1 MNLSTT
7 NDTIN
12 MDNANLN
19 LISSKEYEK
28 KELITALNQKDNMKI
43 NIIEKDK
50 IIFNY
55 MKQEKDFINKINELN
70 NDIKE
75 KEIEILKLNQD
86 KNELEYNSKKKENS
100 MNQIIEKYI
109 NENEELKNRLIY
121 NEKALD
127 NLKEKLL
134 NKENIIKLY
143 DLDKKDTL
151 EQNNKKNND
160 ILELIN
166 QIKKNENLLKNMK
179 TTEKNLKEEN
189 KTIPVL
195 KRKIEELNF
204 TINQYK
210 EEINELKNNNMKMI
224 NDKEELNNII
234 NINKNEIKKEKVNEQ
249 YVIRLNY
256 KIDYLSKELN
266 NKNIENEILNNQ
278 NISLSNDLNNFFNIF
293 TTELNNYLNYLESLN
308 VYSKSLH
315 KLPLAISPSFD
326 NSKINEKNRKKY
338 ENLINV
344 INRIKE
350 KIIDILNK
358 NIEKNQDIF
367 IDVINKDNNYKSIL
381 NEKDELIK
389 NKIELENNII
399 CANNEINKYKTELQI
414 FKKDFYKIKTENS
427 EIKNKNKDLLIKNKS
442 LKQELND
449 LINDIQNQLKN
460 FPISNN
466 NNNKNKKDKNKN
478 KEIINKINS
487 LIILNKE
494 LNDQIKNIEI
504 EKNKFKDEL
513 NQTFKDNS
521 SLKNE
526 LNIKTKEKKNSENE
540 IIQIKLNHEKEIS
553 DQKKL
558 LYEKIYKLNNLLEE
572 SNSIIK
578 TYEKEISLLRNKNDN
593 LENNLKILTKSHTEL
608 EKIIN
613 SNTSGLKTE
622 LDIKEQKYNDI
633 LKELSIKD
641 IHIKSLEKIIEN
653 QNKPT
658 PGKIFTKIEAI
669 PANFEENK
677 YKTMNDNF
685 ISDKYEEI
693 KLNKLINGYEIN
705 NKVNEFYK
713 NENNINIENNNNN
726 NVDINDLIKFSGGNQ

>member
-1 MNLSTT
+1 MMNLSTT

-12 MDNANLN
+12 MDNTNYFQTKENEKPLDSTLN
-19 LISSKEYEK
+19 KNE
-28 KELITALNQKDNMKI
+28 NMKI
-43 NIIEKDK
+43 NIIEKDR

-55 MKQEKDFINKINELN
+55 MKQEKDYMNTINKLK

-86 KNELEYNSKKKENS
+86 KNELEYNLKKRENIIEQRTAQYKKEND
-100 MNQIIEKYI
+100 
-109 NENEELKNRLIY
+109 ELKNRIIY
-121 NEKALD
+121 NEKAIE
-127 NLKEKLL
+127 NLKAKLL

-143 DLDKKDTL
+143 DEDKKDTF

-160 ILELIN
+160 IFELIN
-166 QIKKNENLLKNMK
+166 QIKKNETLLKNMK
-179 TTEKNLKEEN
+179 LTEKNLKEEN

-195 KRKIEELNF
+195 KRKIDELEF
-204 TINQYK
+204 AIKQYK
-210 EEINELKNNNMKMI
+210 NEIKELKNNNIKMI

-234 NINKNEIKKEKVNEQ
+234 DINKNEIRKEKVNEQ

-278 NISLSNDLNNFFNIF
+278 NISFDNDLNNFFNIF
-293 TTELNNYLNYLESLN
+293 SKELNNYLNYLEGLN
-308 VYSKSLH
+308 IYSKSLH
-315 KLPLAISPSFD
+315 KMPISILPNFD
-326 NSKINEKNRKKY
+326 NSKINEKNRIKY
-338 ENLINV
+338 ENLVNILNKL
-344 INRIKE
+344 KE

-367 IDVINKDNNYKSIL
+367 IDVMNKDNNYKSIL
-381 NEKDELIK
+381 NEKEELIK

-399 CANNEINKYKTELQI
+399 ILNNEINKYRTELQI
-414 FKKDFYKIKTENS
+414 FKKDFYKMKNENS
-427 EIKNKNKDLLIKNKS
+427 EIKNKNKDLLTKNKS
-442 LKQELND
+442 IKQQLND
-449 LINDIQNQLKN
+449 FINDIQNQLKN
-460 FPISNN
+460 FPIAKEEK
-466 NNNKNKKDKNKN
+466 NKNKKDIK
-478 KEIINKINS
+478 KEIICKINS

-494 LNDQIKNIEI
+494 LNEQIKNMEI
-504 EKNKFKDEL
+504 EKNKYRDEL

-521 SLKNE
+521 SLKSELSIKNE
-526 LNIKTKEKKNSENE
+526 EKKNLGNE
-540 IIQIKLNHEKEIS
+540 MKQIKSKHEKEIT

-572 SNSIIK
+572 SNEIIK
-578 TYEKEISLLRNKNDN
+578 TYEKEISILRNKNDK
-593 LENNLKILTKSHTEL
+593 LENNLKILTNSHTEL

-613 SNTSGLKTE
+613 SNTSGLKNQ

-653 QNKPT
+653 QNKPI

-669 PANFEENK
+669 PANFEINN
-677 YKTMNDNF
+677 KTMNDIFTSN
-685 ISDKYEEI
+685 KYKEI
-693 KLNKLINGYEIN
+693 KLNKLINGFEIN
-705 NKVNEFYK
+705 NKVDEYNK
-713 NENNINIENNNNN
+713 NEE
-726 NVDINDLIKFSGGNQ
+726 NVDVNDLVKLSGGNQ

>member
-1 MNLSTT
+1 MMNLSTT

-12 MDNANLN
+12 MDNTNYLQTKENEKPLDSTLN
-19 LISSKEYEK
+19 KNE
-28 KELITALNQKDNMKI
+28 NMKI
-43 NIIEKDK
+43 NIIEKDR

-55 MKQEKDFINKINELN
+55 MKQEKDYMNTINKLK

-86 KNELEYNSKKKENS
+86 KNELEYNLKKKEN
-100 MNQIIEKYI
+100 IIEQRTAQYKK
-109 NENEELKNRLIY
+109 ENDELKNRIIY
-121 NEKALD
+121 NEKEIE
-127 NLKEKLL
+127 NLKAELL

-143 DLDKKDTL
+143 DEDKKDTF

-160 ILELIN
+160 IFELIN
-166 QIKKNENLLKNMK
+166 QIKKNETLLKNMK
-179 TTEKNLKEEN
+179 LAEKNLKEEN

-195 KRKIEELNF
+195 KRKIDELEF
-204 TINQYK
+204 AIKQYK
-210 EEINELKNNNMKMI
+210 NEIKELKNNNIKMI

-234 NINKNEIKKEKVNEQ
+234 DINKNEIRKEKVNEQ

-278 NISLSNDLNNFFNIF
+278 NISFDNDLNNFFNIF
-293 TTELNNYLNYLESLN
+293 SKELNNYLNYLEGLN
-308 VYSKSLH
+308 IYSKSLH
-315 KLPLAISPSFD
+315 KMPISILPNFD
-326 NSKINEKNRKKY
+326 NSIINEKNRIKY
-338 ENLINV
+338 ENLVNV
-344 INRIKE
+344 LNKLKE

-367 IDVINKDNNYKSIL
+367 IDVMNKDNNYKSIL
-381 NEKDELIK
+381 NEKEELIK

-399 CANNEINKYKTELQI
+399 ILNNEINKYRTELQI
-414 FKKDFYKIKTENS
+414 FKKDFYKMKNENS
-427 EIKNKNKDLLIKNKS
+427 EIKNKNKDLLTKNKS
-442 LKQELND
+442 IKQQLND
-449 LINDIQNQLKN
+449 FINDIQNQLKN
-460 FPISNN
+460 FPIAKEEK
-466 NNNKNKKDKNKN
+466 NKNKKDIK
-478 KEIINKINS
+478 KEIICKINS

-494 LNDQIKNIEI
+494 LNEQIKNMEI
-504 EKNKFKDEL
+504 EKNKYRDEL

-521 SLKNE
+521 SLKSELSIKNE
-526 LNIKTKEKKNSENE
+526 EKKNLGNE
-540 IIQIKLNHEKEIS
+540 MKQIKSKHEKEIT

-572 SNSIIK
+572 SNEIIK
-578 TYEKEISLLRNKNDN
+578 TYEKEISILRNKNDK
-593 LENNLKILTKSHTEL
+593 LENNLKILTNSHTEL

-613 SNTSGLKTE
+613 SNTSGLKNQ

-653 QNKPT
+653 QNKPI

-669 PANFEENK
+669 PANFEINN
-677 YKTMNDNF
+677 KTMNDIFTSN
-685 ISDKYEEI
+685 KYKEI
-693 KLNKLINGYEIN
+693 KLNKLINGFEIN
-705 NKVNEFYK
+705 NKVDEYNK
-713 NENNINIENNNNN
+713 NEE
-726 NVDINDLIKFSGGNQ
+726 NVDVNDLVKLSGGNQ

>member
-1 MNLSTT
+1 MMNLSTT

-12 MDNANLN
+12 MDNTNYLQTKENEKPLDSTLN
-19 LISSKEYEK
+19 KNE
-28 KELITALNQKDNMKI
+28 NMKI
-43 NIIEKDK
+43 NIIEKDR

-55 MKQEKDFINKINELN
+55 MKQEKDYMNTINKLK

-86 KNELEYNSKKKENS
+86 KNELEYNLKKKEN
-100 MNQIIEKYI
+100 IIEQRTAQYKK
-109 NENEELKNRLIY
+109 ENDELKNRIIY
-121 NEKALD
+121 NEKEIE
-127 NLKEKLL
+127 NLKAELL

-143 DLDKKDTL
+143 DEDKKDTF

-160 ILELIN
+160 IFELIN
-166 QIKKNENLLKNMK
+166 QIKKNETLLKNMK
-179 TTEKNLKEEN
+179 LTEKNLKEEN

-195 KRKIEELNF
+195 KRKIDELEF
-204 TINQYK
+204 AIKQYK
-210 EEINELKNNNMKMI
+210 NEIKELKNNNIKMI

-234 NINKNEIKKEKVNEQ
+234 DINKNEIRKEKVNEQ

-278 NISLSNDLNNFFNIF
+278 NISFDNDLNNFFNIF
-293 TTELNNYLNYLESLN
+293 SKELNNYLNYLEGLN
-308 VYSKSLH
+308 IYSKSLH
-315 KLPLAISPSFD
+315 KMPISILPNFD
-326 NSKINEKNRKKY
+326 NSKINEKNRIKY
-338 ENLINV
+338 ENLVNILNKL
-344 INRIKE
+344 KE

-367 IDVINKDNNYKSIL
+367 IDVMNKDNNYKSIL
-381 NEKDELIK
+381 NEKEELIK

-399 CANNEINKYKTELQI
+399 ILNNEINKYRTELQI
-414 FKKDFYKIKTENS
+414 FKKDFYKMKNENS
-427 EIKNKNKDLLIKNKS
+427 EIKNKNKDLLTKNKS
-442 LKQELND
+442 IKQQLND
-449 LINDIQNQLKN
+449 FINDIQNQLKN
-460 FPISNN
+460 FPIAKEEK
-466 NNNKNKKDKNKN
+466 NKNKKDIK
-478 KEIINKINS
+478 KEIICKINS

-494 LNDQIKNIEI
+494 LNEQIKNMEI
-504 EKNKFKDEL
+504 EKNKYRDEL

-521 SLKNE
+521 SLKSELSIKNE
-526 LNIKTKEKKNSENE
+526 EKKNLGNE
-540 IIQIKLNHEKEIS
+540 MKQMKSKHEKEIT

-572 SNSIIK
+572 SNEIIK
-578 TYEKEISLLRNKNDN
+578 TYEKEISILRNKNDK
-593 LENNLKILTKSHTEL
+593 LENNLKILTNSHTEL

-613 SNTSGLKTE
+613 SNTSGLKNQ

-653 QNKPT
+653 QNKPI

-669 PANFEENK
+669 PANFEINN
-677 YKTMNDNF
+677 KTMNDIFTSN
-685 ISDKYEEI
+685 KYKEI
-693 KLNKLINGYEIN
+693 KLNKLINGFEIN
-705 NKVNEFYK
+705 NKVDEYNK
-713 NENNINIENNNNN
+713 NEE
-726 NVDINDLIKFSGGNQ
+726 NVDVNDLVKLSGGNQ

>member
-1 MNLSTT
+1 MMNLSTT

-12 MDNANLN
+12 MDNTNYLQTKENEKPLDSTLN
-19 LISSKEYEK
+19 KNE
-28 KELITALNQKDNMKI
+28 NMKI
-43 NIIEKDK
+43 NIIEKDR

-55 MKQEKDFINKINELN
+55 MKQEKDYMNTINKLK

-86 KNELEYNSKKKENS
+86 KNELEYNLKKKEN
-100 MNQIIEKYI
+100 IIEQRTAQYKK
-109 NENEELKNRLIY
+109 ENDELKNRIIY
-121 NEKALD
+121 NEKEIE
-127 NLKEKLL
+127 NLKAELL

-143 DLDKKDTL
+143 DEDKKDTF

-160 ILELIN
+160 IFELIN
-166 QIKKNENLLKNMK
+166 QIKKNETLLKNMK
-179 TTEKNLKEEN
+179 LTEKNLKEEN

-195 KRKIEELNF
+195 KRKIDELEF
-204 TINQYK
+204 AIKQYK
-210 EEINELKNNNMKMI
+210 NEIKELKNNNIKMI

-234 NINKNEIKKEKVNEQ
+234 DINKNEIRKEKVNEQ

-278 NISLSNDLNNFFNIF
+278 NISFDNDLNNFFNIF
-293 TTELNNYLNYLESLN
+293 SKELNNYLNYLEGLN
-308 VYSKSLH
+308 IYSKSLH
-315 KLPLAISPSFD
+315 KMPISILPNFD
-326 NSKINEKNRKKY
+326 NSKINEKNRIKY
-338 ENLINV
+338 ENLVNILNKL
-344 INRIKE
+344 KE

-367 IDVINKDNNYKSIL
+367 IDVMNKDNNYKSIL
-381 NEKDELIK
+381 NEKEELIK

-399 CANNEINKYKTELQI
+399 ILNNEINKYRTELQI
-414 FKKDFYKIKTENS
+414 FKKDFYKMKNENS
-427 EIKNKNKDLLIKNKS
+427 EIKNKNKDLLTKNKS
-442 LKQELND
+442 IKQQLND
-449 LINDIQNQLKN
+449 FINDIQNQLKN
-460 FPISNN
+460 FPIAKEEK
-466 NNNKNKKDKNKN
+466 NKNKKDIK
-478 KEIINKINS
+478 KEIICKINS

-494 LNDQIKNIEI
+494 LNEQIKNMEI
-504 EKNKFKDEL
+504 EKNKYRDEL

-521 SLKNE
+521 SLKSELSIKNE
-526 LNIKTKEKKNSENE
+526 EKKNLGNE
-540 IIQIKLNHEKEIS
+540 MKQIKSKHEKEIT

-572 SNSIIK
+572 SNEIIK
-578 TYEKEISLLRNKNDN
+578 TYEKEISILRNKNDK
-593 LENNLKILTKSHTEL
+593 LENNLKILTNSHTEL

-613 SNTSGLKTE
+613 SNTSGLKNQ

-653 QNKPT
+653 QNKPI

-669 PANFEENK
+669 PANFEINN
-677 YKTMNDNF
+677 KTMNDIFTSN
-685 ISDKYEEI
+685 KYKEI
-693 KLNKLINGYEIN
+693 KLNKLINGFEIN
-705 NKVNEFYK
+705 NKVDEYNK
-713 NENNINIENNNNN
+713 NEE
-726 NVDINDLIKFSGGNQ
+726 NVDVNDLVKLSGGNQ

>member
-1 MNLSTT
+1 MMNLSTT

-12 MDNANLN
+12 MDNTNYLQTKENEKPLDSTLN
-19 LISSKEYEK
+19 KNE
-28 KELITALNQKDNMKI
+28 NMKI
-43 NIIEKDK
+43 NIIEKDR

-55 MKQEKDFINKINELN
+55 MKQEKDYMNTINELK

-86 KNELEYNSKKKENS
+86 KNELEYNLKKKEN
-100 MNQIIEKYI
+100 IIEQRTAQYKK
-109 NENEELKNRLIY
+109 ENDELKNRIIY
-121 NEKALD
+121 NEKEIE
-127 NLKEKLL
+127 NLKAESL

-143 DLDKKDTL
+143 DEDKKDTF

-160 ILELIN
+160 IFELIN
-166 QIKKNENLLKNMK
+166 QIKKNETLLKNMK
-179 TTEKNLKEEN
+179 LAEKNLKEEN

-195 KRKIEELNF
+195 KRKIDELEF
-204 TINQYK
+204 AIKQYK
-210 EEINELKNNNMKMI
+210 NEIKELKNNNIKMI

-234 NINKNEIKKEKVNEQ
+234 DINKNEIRKEKVNEQ

-278 NISLSNDLNNFFNIF
+278 NISFDNDLNNFFNIF
-293 TTELNNYLNYLESLN
+293 SKELNNYLNYLEGLN
-308 VYSKSLH
+308 IYSKSLY
-315 KLPLAISPSFD
+315 KMPISILPNFD
-326 NSKINEKNRKKY
+326 NSKINEKNRIKY
-338 ENLINV
+338 ENLVNILNKL
-344 INRIKE
+344 KE

-367 IDVINKDNNYKSIL
+367 IDVMNKDNNYKSIL
-381 NEKDELIK
+381 NEKEELIK

-399 CANNEINKYKTELQI
+399 ILNNEINKYRTELQI
-414 FKKDFYKIKTENS
+414 FKKDFYKMKNENS
-427 EIKNKNKDLLIKNKS
+427 EIKNKNKDLLTKNKS
-442 LKQELND
+442 IKQQLND
-449 LINDIQNQLKN
+449 FINDIQNQLKN
-460 FPISNN
+460 FPIAKEEK
-466 NNNKNKKDKNKN
+466 NKNKKDIK
-478 KEIINKINS
+478 KEIICKINS

-494 LNDQIKNIEI
+494 LNEQIKNMEI
-504 EKNKFKDEL
+504 EKNKYRDEL

-521 SLKNE
+521 SLKSELSIKNE
-526 LNIKTKEKKNSENE
+526 EKKNLGNE
-540 IIQIKLNHEKEIS
+540 MKQMKSKHEKEIT

-572 SNSIIK
+572 SNEIIK
-578 TYEKEISLLRNKNDN
+578 TYEKEISILRNKNDK
-593 LENNLKILTKSHTEL
+593 LENNLKILTNSHTEL

-613 SNTSGLKTE
+613 SNTSGLKNQ

-653 QNKPT
+653 QNKPI

-669 PANFEENK
+669 PANFEINN
-677 YKTMNDNF
+677 KTMNDIFTSN
-685 ISDKYEEI
+685 KYKEI
-693 KLNKLINGYEIN
+693 KLNKLINGFEIN
-705 NKVNEFYK
+705 NKVDEYNK
-713 NENNINIENNNNN
+713 NEE
-726 NVDINDLIKFSGGNQ
+726 NVDVNDLVKLSGGNQ

>member
-1 MNLSTT
+1 MMNLSTT

-12 MDNANLN
+12 MDNTNYLQ
-19 LISSKEYEK
+19 SKENEK
-28 KELITALNQKDNMKI
+28 PLDSTLNKNENMKI
-43 NIIEKDK
+43 NIIEKDR

-55 MKQEKDFINKINELN
+55 MKQEKDYMNTINKLK

-86 KNELEYNSKKKENS
+86 KNELEYNLKKRENIIEQRTAQYKKEND
-100 MNQIIEKYI
+100 
-109 NENEELKNRLIY
+109 ELKNRIIY
-121 NEKALD
+121 NEKAIE
-127 NLKEKLL
+127 NLKAKLL

-143 DLDKKDTL
+143 DEDKKDTF

-160 ILELIN
+160 IFELIN
-166 QIKKNENLLKNMK
+166 QIKKNETLLKNMK
-179 TTEKNLKEEN
+179 LAEKNLKEEN

-195 KRKIEELNF
+195 KRKIDELEF
-204 TINQYK
+204 AIKQYK
-210 EEINELKNNNMKMI
+210 NEIKELKNNNIKMI

-234 NINKNEIKKEKVNEQ
+234 DINKNEIRKEKVNEQ

-278 NISLSNDLNNFFNIF
+278 NISFDNDLNNFFNIF
-293 TTELNNYLNYLESLN
+293 SKELNNYLNYLEGLN
-308 VYSKSLH
+308 IYSKSLH
-315 KLPLAISPSFD
+315 KMPISILPNFD
-326 NSKINEKNRKKY
+326 NSKINEKNRIKY
-338 ENLINV
+338 ENLVNILNKL
-344 INRIKE
+344 KE

-367 IDVINKDNNYKSIL
+367 IDVMNKDNNYKSIL
-381 NEKDELIK
+381 NEKEELIK

-399 CANNEINKYKTELQI
+399 ILNNEINKYRTELQI
-414 FKKDFYKIKTENS
+414 FKKDFYKMKNENS
-427 EIKNKNKDLLIKNKS
+427 EIKNKNKDLLTKNKS
-442 LKQELND
+442 IKQQLND
-449 LINDIQNQLKN
+449 FINDIQNQLKN
-460 FPISNN
+460 FPIAKEEK
-466 NNNKNKKDKNKN
+466 NKNKKDIK
-478 KEIINKINS
+478 KEIICKINS

-494 LNDQIKNIEI
+494 LNEQIKNMEI
-504 EKNKFKDEL
+504 EKNKYRDEL

-521 SLKNE
+521 SLKSELSIKNE
-526 LNIKTKEKKNSENE
+526 EKKNLGNE
-540 IIQIKLNHEKEIS
+540 IKQMKSKHEKEIT

-572 SNSIIK
+572 SNEIIK
-578 TYEKEISLLRNKNDN
+578 TYEKEISILRNKNDK
-593 LENNLKILTKSHTEL
+593 LENNLKILTNSHTEL

-613 SNTSGLKTE
+613 SNTSGLKNQ

-653 QNKPT
+653 QNKPI

-669 PANFEENK
+669 PANFEINN
-677 YKTMNDNF
+677 KTMNDIFTSN
-685 ISDKYEEI
+685 KYKEI
-693 KLNKLINGYEIN
+693 KLNKLINGFEIN
-705 NKVNEFYK
+705 NKVDEYNK
-713 NENNINIENNNNN
+713 NEE
-726 NVDINDLIKFSGGNQ
+726 NVDVNDLVKLSGGNQ

>member
-1 MNLSTT
+1 MMNLSTT

-12 MDNANLN
+12 MDNTNYLQ
-19 LISSKEYEK
+19 SKENEK
-28 KELITALNQKDNMKI
+28 PLDSTLNKNENMKI
-43 NIIEKDK
+43 NIIEKDR

-55 MKQEKDFINKINELN
+55 MKQEKDLINTINELK

-86 KNELEYNSKKKENS
+86 KNELEYNLKKRENIIEQRTAQYKKEND
-100 MNQIIEKYI
+100 
-109 NENEELKNRLIY
+109 ELKNRIIY
-121 NEKALD
+121 NEKEIE
-127 NLKEKLL
+127 NLKAELL

-143 DLDKKDTL
+143 DEDKKDTF

-160 ILELIN
+160 IFELIN
-166 QIKKNENLLKNMK
+166 QIKKNETLLKNMK
-179 TTEKNLKEEN
+179 LTEKNLKEEN

-195 KRKIEELNF
+195 KRKIDELEF
-204 TINQYK
+204 AIKQYK
-210 EEINELKNNNMKMI
+210 NEIKELKNNNIKMI

-234 NINKNEIKKEKVNEQ
+234 DINKNEIRKEKVNEQ

-278 NISLSNDLNNFFNIF
+278 NISFDNDLNNFFNIF
-293 TTELNNYLNYLESLN
+293 SKELNNYLNYLEGLN
-308 VYSKSLH
+308 IYSKSLH
-315 KLPLAISPSFD
+315 KMPISILPNFD
-326 NSKINEKNRKKY
+326 NSKINEKNRIKY
-338 ENLINV
+338 ENLVNILNKL
-344 INRIKE
+344 KE

-367 IDVINKDNNYKSIL
+367 IDVMNKDNNYKSIL
-381 NEKDELIK
+381 NEKEELIK

-399 CANNEINKYKTELQI
+399 ILNNEINKYRTELQI
-414 FKKDFYKIKTENS
+414 FKKDFYKMKNENS
-427 EIKNKNKDLLIKNKS
+427 EIKNKNKDLLTKNKS
-442 LKQELND
+442 IKQQLND
-449 LINDIQNQLKN
+449 FINDIQNQLKN
-460 FPISNN
+460 FPIAKEEK
-466 NNNKNKKDKNKN
+466 NKNKKDIK
-478 KEIINKINS
+478 KEIISKINS

-494 LNDQIKNIEI
+494 LNEQIKNMEI
-504 EKNKFKDEL
+504 EKNKYRDEL

-521 SLKNE
+521 SLKSELSIKNE
-526 LNIKTKEKKNSENE
+526 EKKNFGNE
-540 IIQIKLNHEKEIS
+540 MKQIKSKHEKEIT

-572 SNSIIK
+572 SNEIIK
-578 TYEKEISLLRNKNDN
+578 TYEKEISILRNKNDK
-593 LENNLKILTKSHTEL
+593 LENNLKILTNSHTEL

-613 SNTSGLKTE
+613 SNTSGLKNQ

-653 QNKPT
+653 QNKPI

-669 PANFEENK
+669 PANFEINN
-677 YKTMNDNF
+677 KTMNDIFTSN
-685 ISDKYEEI
+685 KYKEI
-693 KLNKLINGYEIN
+693 KLNKLINGFEIN
-705 NKVNEFYK
+705 NKVDEYNK
-713 NENNINIENNNNN
+713 NEE
-726 NVDINDLIKFSGGNQ
+726 NVDVNDLVKLSGGNQ

>member
-1 MNLSTT
+1 MMNLSTT

-12 MDNANLN
+12 MDNTNYLQTKENEKPLDSTLN
-19 LISSKEYEK
+19 KNE
-28 KELITALNQKDNMKI
+28 NMKI
-43 NIIEKDK
+43 NIIEKDR

-55 MKQEKDFINKINELN
+55 MKQEKDYMNTINKLK

-86 KNELEYNSKKKENS
+86 KNELEYNLKKKEN
-100 MNQIIEKYI
+100 IIEQRTAQYKK
-109 NENEELKNRLIY
+109 ENDELKNRIIY
-121 NEKALD
+121 NEKEIE
-127 NLKEKLL
+127 NLKAELL

-143 DLDKKDTL
+143 DEDKKDTF

-160 ILELIN
+160 IFELIN
-166 QIKKNENLLKNMK
+166 QIKKNETLLKNMK
-179 TTEKNLKEEN
+179 LAEKNLKEEN

-195 KRKIEELNF
+195 KRKIDELEF
-204 TINQYK
+204 AIKQYK
-210 EEINELKNNNMKMI
+210 NEIKELKNNNIKMI

-234 NINKNEIKKEKVNEQ
+234 DINKNEIRKEKVNEQ

-278 NISLSNDLNNFFNIF
+278 NISFDNDLNNFFNIF
-293 TTELNNYLNYLESLN
+293 SKELNNYLNYLEGLN
-308 VYSKSLH
+308 IYSKSLH
-315 KLPLAISPSFD
+315 KMPISILPNFD
-326 NSKINEKNRKKY
+326 NSKINEKNRIKY
-338 ENLINV
+338 ENLVNILNKL
-344 INRIKE
+344 KE

-367 IDVINKDNNYKSIL
+367 IDVMNKDNNYKSIL
-381 NEKDELIK
+381 NEKEELIK

-399 CANNEINKYKTELQI
+399 ILNNEINKYRTELQI
-414 FKKDFYKIKTENS
+414 FKKDFYKMKNENS
-427 EIKNKNKDLLIKNKS
+427 EIKNKNKDLLTKNKS
-442 LKQELND
+442 IKQQLND
-449 LINDIQNQLKN
+449 FINDIQNQLKN
-460 FPISNN
+460 FPIAKEEK
-466 NNNKNKKDKNKN
+466 NKNKKDIK
-478 KEIINKINS
+478 KEIICKINS

-494 LNDQIKNIEI
+494 LNEQIKNMEI
-504 EKNKFKDEL
+504 EKNKYRDEL

-521 SLKNE
+521 SLKSELSIKNE
-526 LNIKTKEKKNSENE
+526 EKKNLGNE
-540 IIQIKLNHEKEIS
+540 MKQIKSKHEKEIT

-572 SNSIIK
+572 SNEIIK
-578 TYEKEISLLRNKNDN
+578 TYEKEISILRNKNDK
-593 LENNLKILTKSHTEL
+593 LENNLKILTNSHTEL

-613 SNTSGLKTE
+613 SNTSGLKNQ

-653 QNKPT
+653 QNKPI

-669 PANFEENK
+669 PANFEINN
-677 YKTMNDNF
+677 KTMNDIFTSN
-685 ISDKYEEI
+685 KYKEI
-693 KLNKLINGYEIN
+693 KLNKLINGFEIN
-705 NKVNEFYK
+705 NKVDEYNK
-713 NENNINIENNNNN
+713 NEE
-726 NVDINDLIKFSGGNQ
+726 NVDVNDLVKLSGGNQ

>member
-1 MNLSTT
+1 MMNLSTT

-12 MDNANLN
+12 MDNTNYLQTKENEKPLDSTLN
-19 LISSKEYEK
+19 KNE
-28 KELITALNQKDNMKI
+28 NMKI
-43 NIIEKDK
+43 NIIEKDR

-55 MKQEKDFINKINELN
+55 MKQEKDYMNTINKLK

-86 KNELEYNSKKKENS
+86 KNELEYNLKKKEN
-100 MNQIIEKYI
+100 IIEQRTAQYKK
-109 NENEELKNRLIY
+109 ENDELKNRIIY
-121 NEKALD
+121 NEKAIE
-127 NLKEKLL
+127 NLKAKLL

-143 DLDKKDTL
+143 DEDKKDTF

-160 ILELIN
+160 IFELIN
-166 QIKKNENLLKNMK
+166 QIKKNETLLKNMK
-179 TTEKNLKEEN
+179 LAEKNLKEEN

-195 KRKIEELNF
+195 KRKIDELEF
-204 TINQYK
+204 AIKQYK
-210 EEINELKNNNMKMI
+210 NEIKELKNNNIKMI

-234 NINKNEIKKEKVNEQ
+234 DINKNEIRKEKVNEQ

-278 NISLSNDLNNFFNIF
+278 NISFDNDLNNFFNIF
-293 TTELNNYLNYLESLN
+293 SKELNNYLNYLEGLN
-308 VYSKSLH
+308 IYSKSLH
-315 KLPLAISPSFD
+315 KMPISILPNFD
-326 NSKINEKNRKKY
+326 NSKINEKNRIKY
-338 ENLINV
+338 ENLVNILNKL
-344 INRIKE
+344 KE

-367 IDVINKDNNYKSIL
+367 IDVMNKDNNYKSIL
-381 NEKDELIK
+381 NEKEELIK

-399 CANNEINKYKTELQI
+399 ILNNEINKYRTELQI
-414 FKKDFYKIKTENS
+414 FKKDFYKMKNENS
-427 EIKNKNKDLLIKNKS
+427 EIKNKNKDLLTKNKS
-442 LKQELND
+442 IKQQLND
-449 LINDIQNQLKN
+449 FINDIQNQLKN
-460 FPISNN
+460 FPIAKEEK
-466 NNNKNKKDKNKN
+466 NKNKKDIK
-478 KEIINKINS
+478 KEIISKINS

-494 LNDQIKNIEI
+494 LNEQIKNMEI
-504 EKNKFKDEL
+504 EKNKYRDEL

-521 SLKNE
+521 SLKSELSIKNE
-526 LNIKTKEKKNSENE
+526 EKKNFGNE
-540 IIQIKLNHEKEIS
+540 MKQMKSKHEKEIT

-572 SNSIIK
+572 SNEIIK
-578 TYEKEISLLRNKNDN
+578 TYEKEISILRNKNDK
-593 LENNLKILTKSHTEL
+593 LENNLKILTNSHTEL

-613 SNTSGLKTE
+613 SNTSGLKNQ

-653 QNKPT
+653 QNKPI

-669 PANFEENK
+669 PANFEINN
-677 YKTMNDNF
+677 KTMNDIFTSN
-685 ISDKYEEI
+685 KYKEI
-693 KLNKLINGYEIN
+693 KLNKLINGFEIN
-705 NKVNEFYK
+705 NKVDEYNK
-713 NENNINIENNNNN
+713 NEE
-726 NVDINDLIKFSGGNQ
+726 NVDVNDLVKLSGGNQ

>member
-1 MNLSTT
+1 MMNLSTT

-12 MDNANLN
+12 MDNTNYLQTKENEKPLDSTLN
-19 LISSKEYEK
+19 KNE
-28 KELITALNQKDNMKI
+28 NMKI
-43 NIIEKDK
+43 NIIEKDR

-55 MKQEKDFINKINELN
+55 MKQEKDYMNTINKLK

-86 KNELEYNSKKKENS
+86 KNELEYNLKKKEN
-100 MNQIIEKYI
+100 IIEQRTAQYKK
-109 NENEELKNRLIY
+109 ENDELKNRIIY
-121 NEKALD
+121 NEKAIE
-127 NLKEKLL
+127 NLKAKLL

-143 DLDKKDTL
+143 DEDKKDTF

-160 ILELIN
+160 IFELIN
-166 QIKKNENLLKNMK
+166 QIKKNETLLKNMK
-179 TTEKNLKEEN
+179 LAEKNLKEEN

-195 KRKIEELNF
+195 KRKIDELEF
-204 TINQYK
+204 AIKQYK
-210 EEINELKNNNMKMI
+210 NEIKELKNNNIKMI

-234 NINKNEIKKEKVNEQ
+234 DINKNEIRKEKVNEQ

-278 NISLSNDLNNFFNIF
+278 NISFDNDLNNFFNIF
-293 TTELNNYLNYLESLN
+293 NKELNNYLNYLEGLN
-308 VYSKSLH
+308 IYSKSLH
-315 KLPLAISPSFD
+315 KMPISILPNFD
-326 NSKINEKNRKKY
+326 NSKINEKNRIKY
-338 ENLINV
+338 ENLVNILSKL
-344 INRIKE
+344 KE

-367 IDVINKDNNYKSIL
+367 IDVMNKDNNYKSIL
-381 NEKDELIK
+381 NEKEELIK

-399 CANNEINKYKTELQI
+399 ILNSEINKYRTELQI
-414 FKKDFYKIKTENS
+414 FKKDFYKMKNENS
-427 EIKNKNKDLLIKNKS
+427 EIKNKNKDLLTKNKS
-442 LKQELND
+442 IKQQLND
-449 LINDIQNQLKN
+449 FINDIQNQLKN
-460 FPISNN
+460 FPIAKEEK
-466 NNNKNKKDKNKN
+466 NKNKKDIK
-478 KEIINKINS
+478 KEIICKINS

-494 LNDQIKNIEI
+494 LNEQIKNMEI
-504 EKNKFKDEL
+504 EKNKYRDEL

-521 SLKNE
+521 SLKSE
-526 LNIKTKEKKNSENE
+526 LSIKYEEKKNLGNE
-540 IIQIKLNHEKEIS
+540 MKQMKSKHEKEIT

-572 SNSIIK
+572 SNEIIK
-578 TYEKEISLLRNKNDN
+578 TYEKEISILRNKNDK
-593 LENNLKILTKSHTEL
+593 LENNLKILTNSHTEL

-613 SNTSGLKTE
+613 SNTSGLKNQ

-653 QNKPT
+653 QNKPI

-669 PANFEENK
+669 PANFEINN
-677 YKTMNDNF
+677 KTMNDIFTSN
-685 ISDKYEEI
+685 KYKEI
-693 KLNKLINGYEIN
+693 KLNKLINGFEIN
-705 NKVNEFYK
+705 NKVDEYNK
-713 NENNINIENNNNN
+713 NEE
-726 NVDINDLIKFSGGNQ
+726 NVDVNDLVKLSGGNQ

>member
-1 MNLSTT
+1 MMNLSTT

-12 MDNANLN
+12 MDNTNYLQTKENEKPLDSTLN
-19 LISSKEYEK
+19 KNE
-28 KELITALNQKDNMKI
+28 NMKI
-43 NIIEKDK
+43 NIIEKDR

-55 MKQEKDFINKINELN
+55 MKQEKDYMNTINKLK

-86 KNELEYNSKKKENS
+86 KNELEYNLKKKEN
-100 MNQIIEKYI
+100 IIEQRTAQYKK
-109 NENEELKNRLIY
+109 ENDELKNRIIY
-121 NEKALD
+121 NEKEIE
-127 NLKEKLL
+127 NLKAELL

-143 DLDKKDTL
+143 DEDKKDTF

-160 ILELIN
+160 IFELIN
-166 QIKKNENLLKNMK
+166 QIKKNETLLKNMK
-179 TTEKNLKEEN
+179 LAEKNLKEEN

-195 KRKIEELNF
+195 KRKIDELEF
-204 TINQYK
+204 AIKQYK
-210 EEINELKNNNMKMI
+210 NEIKELKNNNIKMI

-234 NINKNEIKKEKVNEQ
+234 DINKNEIRKEKVNEQ

-278 NISLSNDLNNFFNIF
+278 NISFDNDLNNFFNIF
-293 TTELNNYLNYLESLN
+293 SKELNNYLNYLEGLN
-308 VYSKSLH
+308 IYSKSLH
-315 KLPLAISPSFD
+315 KMPISILPNFD
-326 NSKINEKNRKKY
+326 NSKINEKNRIKY
-338 ENLINV
+338 ENLVNILNKL
-344 INRIKE
+344 KE

-367 IDVINKDNNYKSIL
+367 IDVMNKDNNYKSIL
-381 NEKDELIK
+381 NEKEELIK

-399 CANNEINKYKTELQI
+399 ILNNEINKYRTELQI
-414 FKKDFYKIKTENS
+414 FKKDFYKMKNENS
-427 EIKNKNKDLLIKNKS
+427 EIKNKNKDLLTKNKS
-442 LKQELND
+442 IKQQLND
-449 LINDIQNQLKN
+449 FINDIQNQLKN
-460 FPISNN
+460 FPIAKEEK
-466 NNNKNKKDKNKN
+466 NKNKKDIK
-478 KEIINKINS
+478 KEIICKINS

-494 LNDQIKNIEI
+494 LNEQIKNMEI
-504 EKNKFKDEL
+504 EKNKYRDEL

-521 SLKNE
+521 SLKSELSIKNE
-526 LNIKTKEKKNSENE
+526 EKQNLGNE
-540 IIQIKLNHEKEIS
+540 MKQIKSKHEKEIT

-572 SNSIIK
+572 SNEIIK
-578 TYEKEISLLRNKNDN
+578 TYEKEISILRNKNDK
-593 LENNLKILTKSHTEL
+593 LENNLKILTNSHTEL

-613 SNTSGLKTE
+613 SNTSGLKNQ

-653 QNKPT
+653 QNKPI

-669 PANFEENK
+669 PANFEINN
-677 YKTMNDNF
+677 KTMNDIFTSN
-685 ISDKYEEI
+685 KYKEI
-693 KLNKLINGYEIN
+693 KLNKLINGFEIN
-705 NKVNEFYK
+705 NKVDEYNK
-713 NENNINIENNNNN
+713 NEE
-726 NVDINDLIKFSGGNQ
+726 NVDVNDLVKLSGGNQ